1 MSDRGSTISDG
12 GPGDKAGDR
21 NAWVARVLG
30 VTVGERPE
38 PRQDYGPEETR
49 PPPNRPPP
57 DPPPRQATGSQP
69 PNRPPP
75 PMPPKDPNREL
86 FGKELLAVD
95 GRLEY
100 LSEAESSDEK
110 VKTAQA
116 DLAGAMTEMRK
127 AADEKRYADAREHLK
142 TAKGHA
148 DTVEK
153 ALEEASK
160 SEREFHINYQK
171 IAHRRQPALDSQPP
185 TEWTR
190 KAKADFTK
198 ADDDLQKQIESKD
211 WTKAGTALLTVIDKL
226 DAFDGAAKRELES
239 RLDLLDKWP
248 EAQGESATLRGE
260 LNKLTPP
267 ILGNQAYPALSN
279 AIRAASA
286 GWRDVRTHK
295 VEMDKLAAE
304 FAVIAQ
310 IPNATAKP
318 VLKPQWDPY
327 IKAKAETPD
336 PAGITDTN
344 NHDKLAGLR
353 EVYAKAGRAL
363 IGAWESGVAGVPGD
377 VPYWKPVAQEL
388 VKRNVIPLRLA
399 FKVPPATPE
408 IVKLQNE
415 LRALESKKNGYP
427 SWKAIAEAQREI
439 NERCEKLIALRTAE
453 KDPALV
459 ELFANFRKVE
469 KNLKAAAD
477 SVPSTGASPEQQ
489 EYKRRYDAF
498 MLKLNGKDD
507 DIVAVCGPEL
517 QWLIPKAEA
526 ALTAA
531 TSALKNKGGTIKAM
545 PQGNG
550 GEKDAKAQAAVSA
563 IMTADPMIL
572 ARLSA
577 EEKLDLLGSLRTD
590 GMPGFNKDAPETRDD
605 PKRVA
610 MRKLYHAMAL
620 EEEFAKEDEKSRK
633 KVIEALKGKKQELKD
648 AKENWPIM
656 TDEQKV
662 ALLKM
667 VAEEQCKQFGF
678 TLPSNGIVVAN
689 EPGSSDNGS
698 YSPSDLTRN
707 PPIDGPENDRIKIN
721 SAKPVFHDFEAA
733 LDLIMHENTHRNQN
747 VLCRALRY
755 PTGDKDPKFLTKD
768 NKDPP
773 YTQTRMFN
781 MGNVPGGYVKGA
793 EDYET
798 YKKQPEE
805 EHAWLA
811 GPRGAH
817 GIMDM
822 LTEE

>member
-1 MSDRGSTISDG
+1 MSDRDSTTSVG

-38 PRQDYGPEETR
+38 PRQDYGPGETR

-57 DPPPRQATGSQP
+57 DPPRQMTGSQP
-69 PNRPPP
+69 PNKPLPPV
-75 PMPPKDPNREL
+75 PPKNTNREL
-86 FGKELLAVD
+86 FGKELLAVE

-127 AADEKRYADAREHLK
+127 AADEKRYGDAREHLK
-142 TAKGHA
+142 TARSRA

-153 ALEEASK
+153 ALEEANK
-160 SEREFHINYQK
+160 SERDFYINYQK
-171 IAHRRQPALDSQPP
+171 IAHRRQSALDSQPP

-211 WTKAGTALLTVIDKL
+211 WTKAGTALLTVIGKL
-226 DAFDGAAKRELES
+226 DAFDGAAKLELES

-318 VLKPQWDPY
+318 VLKPQWDAY
-327 IKAKAETPD
+327 IKAKADTPD

-344 NHDKLAGLR
+344 NHGKLARLR

-363 IGAWESGVAGVPGD
+363 IGAWESGVAGAPED
-377 VPYWKPVAQEL
+377 EAYWKPVAQEL

-415 LRALESKKNGYP
+415 LRTLSEKRHPTWKKV
-427 SWKAIAEAQREI
+427 AEAQREI
-439 NERCEKLIALRTAE
+439 NERCEKLIALRTTE

-459 ELFANFRKVE
+459 ELFAQFRKVE

-477 SVPSTGASPEQQ
+477 TVPSSGASPEQQ

-498 MLKLNGKDD
+498 VLKLNGKDD
-507 DIVAVCGPEL
+507 DMVAVCGPEL

-526 ALTAA
+526 ALTTA
-531 TSALKNKGGTIKAM
+531 TNALKNKGSSIKAM
-545 PQGNG
+545 PQGG
-550 GEKDAKAQAAVSA
+550 GGQKRAKALAAVDA
-563 IMTADPMIL
+563 ITTADPMIL

-577 EEKLDLLGSLRTD
+577 EEKLDLLESLRTD
-590 GMPGFNKDAPETRDD
+590 GMPSFDEDIPATKDD

-610 MRKLYHAMAL
+610 MRKLYHAMTL
-620 EEEFAKEDEKSRK
+620 EEEFAKEDEKNRK

-689 EPGSSDNGS
+689 EPDSNDNGS
-698 YSPSDLTRN
+698 YAPSDLTRN
-707 PPIDGPENDRIKIN
+707 PPLDGPESDQIKIN
-721 SAKPVFHDFEAA
+721 SAQPVFHDFEAA

-781 MGNVPGGYVKGA
+781 MGNLPGGYVEGQ

-805 EHAWLA
+805 QHAWLA

>member
-12 GPGDKAGDR
+12 GPGDKTGDR

-30 VTVGERPE
+30 VTVGETPE
-38 PRQDYGPEETR
+38 PRQDYGPGETR
-49 PPPNRPPP
+49 PPPNRPPLP
-57 DPPPRQATGSQP
+57 VPPT
-69 PNRPPP
+69 
-75 PMPPKDPNREL
+75 DPNREL
-86 FGKELLAVD
+86 LGKELLAVE

-116 DLAGAMTEMRK
+116 DLAGTMTEMRE
-127 AADEKRYADAREHLK
+127 AADEKRYGDAREHLK
-142 TAKGHA
+142 TAKSHA

-153 ALEEASK
+153 ALEEANK
-160 SEREFHINYQK
+160 SERDFYINYQK
-171 IAHRRQPALDSQPP
+171 IAHRRQPALDSRPS

-190 KAKADFTK
+190 KAKADFTQ
-198 ADDDLQKQIESKD
+198 ADDDLRKQIESKD
-211 WTKAGTALLTVIDKL
+211 WTKAGTALLTVIGKL
-226 DAFDGAAKRELES
+226 DAFDGAARLDLES
-239 RLDLLDKWP
+239 KLDLLDKWP

-304 FAVIAQ
+304 FAFIAQ
-310 IPNATAKP
+310 IPDATAKP
-318 VLKPQWDPY
+318 VLKPRWDPY
-327 IKAKAETPD
+327 IKAKADTPD
-336 PAGITDTN
+336 PANITNTD
-344 NHDKLAGLR
+344 NHDRLAGLR

-363 IGAWESGVAGVPGD
+363 IGAWESGVAGAPDGEA
-377 VPYWKPVAQEL
+377 YWKPVTKKMR
-388 VKRNVIPLRLA
+388 KRNVIPLCLA
-399 FKVPPATPE
+399 FMVPPATPE
-408 IVKLQNE
+408 IVKLQKE
-415 LRALESKKNGYP
+415 LQGLDDKDRSYAT
-427 SWKAIAEAQREI
+427 WKEEAKAQREI
-439 NERCEKLIALRTAE
+439 NERCEQLIALRTTE

-469 KNLKAAAD
+469 KNLKAAAN
-477 SVPSTGASPEQQ
+477 SVPSTGAAPEQQ

-498 MLKLNGKDD
+498 MLKLNGTDD

-526 ALTAA
+526 ALT
-531 TSALKNKGGTIKAM
+531 TVTNALRNTGGTIKAM
-545 PQGNG
+545 PQGDDLQ
-550 GEKDAKAQAAVSA
+550 KQAKAQAAMNA
-563 IMTADPMIL
+563 ITTANSMIL

-590 GMPGFNKDAPETRDD
+590 GMPRFDEHAPETKDNLT
-605 PKRVA
+605 RVA
-610 MRKLYHAMAL
+610 MRKLYRAMAL
-620 EEEFAKEDEKSRK
+620 EEEFAKEDEKNRK
-633 KVIEALKGKKQELKD
+633 KLIEALKGKKQELKD
-648 AKENWPIM
+648 AKENWSIM

-662 ALLKM
+662 TLLKM
-667 VAEEQCKQFGF
+667 VAEEQCRQLGF
-678 TLPSNGIVVAN
+678 TMPSNGIIVAN
-689 EPGSSDNGS
+689 EPDSDDNGS
-698 YSPSDLTRN
+698 YMSGDLN
-707 PPIDGPENDRIKIN
+707 HDPPVNEPDDDQIKIN
-721 SAKPVFHDFEAA
+721 SAQPVFHDFEAA
-733 LDLIMHENTHRNQN
+733 LDLIIHENTHRNQN

-768 NKDPP
+768 NRDPP

-781 MGNVPGGYVKGA
+781 MGNVPGGYVSG
-793 EDYET
+793 EESYNT
-798 YKKQPEE
+798 YQKQPEE
-805 EHAWLA
+805 AHAWLA

-817 GIMDM
+817 GIIDM